1 MKQIDSKKR
10 KAIIEGLTGV
20 LADTFVLYYK
30 THAYHFN
37 VEGEDFREYHLMFED
52 QYNELW
58 KAVDE
63 IAERVRTLDAY
74 APVSLKSLLGQ
85 ASLKESGQNIRDARQ
100 MAKDLA
106 DDHEEISQSLAKII
120 NLADDANDLATADL
134 LTQRLGS
141 HEKTAWMLR
150 SSTK

>member
-1 MKQIDSKKR
+1 MKQIDAKKR
-10 KAIIEGLTGV
+10 KSIVEGLNGV

-37 VEGEDFREYHLMFED
+37 VEGEDFREYHFMFEE
-52 QYNELW
+52 QYNQLW
-58 KAVDE
+58 RAVDE
-63 IAERVRTLDAY
+63 IAERIRALDAY
-74 APVSLKSLLGQ
+74 APISLKSLM
-85 ASLKESGQNIRDARQ
+85 ANATLKEAGQNRDSMQ

-106 DDHEEISQSLAKII
+106 DDHEEISQSIAKVIE
-120 NLADDANDLATADL
+120 LADGANDAATADL
-134 LTQRLGS
+134 LTKRLGE

>member
-10 KAIIEGLTGV
+10 KNVVEALNGI

-30 THAYHFN
+30 THASHWN
-37 VEGEDFREYHLMFED
+37 VEGEDFREYHFMFEE
-52 QYNELW
+52 QYTELW
-58 KAVDE
+58 KALDE
-63 IAERVRTLDAY
+63 IAERLRAIDAY
-74 APVSLKSLLGQ
+74 APVSIKALV
-85 ASLKESGQNIRDARQ
+85 AHAALKETGQNRGSAHA

-106 DDHEEISQSLAKII
+106 DDHEALSQTIAKGIDT
-120 NLADDANDLATADL
+120 AEDANDAATADM
-134 LTQRLGS
+134 LTKRLGE

>member
-10 KAIIEGLTGV
+10 KSIIEGLTGA

-52 QYNELW
+52 QYNQLW
-58 KAVDE
+58 QAVDE
-63 IAERVRTLDAY
+63 IAERVRSLDAY
-74 APVSLKSLLGQ
+74 APISLKTLLTH
-85 ASLKESGQNIRDARQ
+85 ASLKEAGQNRDAKQ

-106 DDHEEISQSLAKII
+106 DDHEEISQSIAELI
-120 NLADDANDLATADL
+120 NLADDANDAATADL
-134 LTQRLGS
+134 LTKRLGD

>member
-10 KAIIEGLTGV
+10 KVIIEGLTGV

>member
-10 KAIIEGLTGV
+10 KTIVEGLTGV

-37 VEGEDFREYHLMFED
+37 VEGEDFREYHLLFED

-63 IAERVRTLDAY
+63 LAERIRSLDAY
-74 APVSLKSLLGQ
+74 APVSLKSLL
-85 ASLKESGQNIRDARQ
+85 AESNVKESGQNIRDARQ

-106 DDHEEISQSLAKII
+106 DDHEDLAQSITKVIHT
-120 NLADDANDLATADL
+120 ADDANDLATADL
-134 LTQRLGS
+134 LTKRLGD

>member
-10 KAIIEGLTGV
+10 KGIVEGLTGV

-37 VEGEDFREYHLMFED
+37 VEGEDFHQYHGMFDE
-52 QYNELW
+52 QYNRLW
-58 KAVDE
+58 TAVDE
-63 IAERVRTLDAY
+63 IAERIRALDSY
-74 APVSLKSLLGQ
+74 APLSLKTLLSH
-85 ASLKESGQNIRDARQ
+85 ASLKESGQMRDARQ
-100 MAKDLA
+100 MAQDLA
-106 DDHEEISQSLAKII
+106 EDHEELSQSIAALIETAEEG
-120 NLADDANDLATADL
+120 NDAATADL
-134 LTQRLGS
+134 LTQRLGD

>member
-74 APVSLKSLLGQ
+74 APVSLKTLLGQ

>member
-1 MKQIDSKKR
+1 MKQIDTKKR
-10 KAIIEGLTGV
+10 KVIVEGLTGV

-37 VEGEDFREYHLMFED
+37 IEGEDFHEYHLMFEG
-52 QYNELW
+52 QYTELW

-63 IAERVRTLDAY
+63 LAERIRSLDAY
-74 APVSLKSLLGQ
+74 APISLKNLLGH
-85 ASLKESGQNIRDARQ
+85 ASLKEAGQNRDSRQ

-106 DDHEEISQSLAKII
+106 DDHEEISQSIAELIST
-120 NLADDANDLATADL
+120 ADDANDAATADL
-134 LTQRLGS
+134 LTKRLGD